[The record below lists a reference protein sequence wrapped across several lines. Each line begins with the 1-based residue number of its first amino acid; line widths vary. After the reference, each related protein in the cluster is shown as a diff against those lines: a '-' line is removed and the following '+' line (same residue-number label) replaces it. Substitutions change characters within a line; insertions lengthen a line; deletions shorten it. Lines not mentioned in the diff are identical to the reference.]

1 MDQLTSQAD
10 PHDLAR
16 RAPVIVKVGGTLLD
30 EPEKHQAT
38 LDGIAALHAD
48 AQRRGA
54 GVVLVHGGGVLVD
67 RHLARLGVTTQ
78 RIDGIRVTP
87 PDVVE
92 EIVGVL
98 AGRVNTRLVGLL
110 ASAGVSGGHAPRT
123 VGLSLGDGGLCSSRK
138 ATHYSFDPGAVGE
151 IVGGDPA
158 LIHTLLAGG
167 FLPIVSSIGLDA
179 NGGFLNINA
188 DDAAAAIARITK
200 ARELVLLTDVPGV
213 LDRSGA
219 VIPSLDRERIDALIA
234 DGTIGGGMIAK
245 VRGALDAADRA
256 RVPVTIASWKDP
268 SSVIARRDGGA
279 GPATC
284 TKILPASTPS
294 LATASNNF
302 RMK

>member
-1 MDQLTSQAD
+1 MDQLSSS
-10 PHDLAR
+10 
-16 RAPVIVKVGGTLLD
+16 PVIVKVGGTLLD
-30 EPEKHQAT
+30 EPERHRAT
-38 LDGIAALHAD
+38 LDGIVALHND
-48 AQRRGA
+48 ARRRGA

-67 RHLARLGVTTQ
+67 RHLARLGITTE

-110 ASAGVSGGHAPRT
+110 AGSGART
-123 VGLSLGDGGLCSSRK
+123 VGLSLGDGGLCQCRR
-138 ATHYSFDPGAVGE
+138 ATHYRFDPGAVGE
-151 IVGGDPA
+151 VTGGDPSI
-158 LIHTLLAGG
+158 IHTLLSGG

-179 NGGFLNINA
+179 DGAFLNINA
-188 DDAAAAIARITK
+188 DDAAAAIARVTF

-219 VIPSLDRERIDALIA
+219 VIPSLDRGGIDALIA

-256 RVPVTIASWKDP
+256 NVPVTIASWKDP
-268 SSVIARRDGGA
+268 SSVIATNARS
-279 GPATC
+279 ATC
-284 TKILPASTPS
+284 TRIMPASTPPLAS
-294 LATASNNF
+294 LS
-302 RMK
+302 R